1 MAVNV
6 VNISIGKD
14 IECSLGMGSNAQILM
29 IANIFANRYSLLL
42 QSYLINSGGKTNTSI
57 KIRELETIIYD
68 GFLNPHT
75 SKLNLGDRN
84 LNVMRCPL

>member
-42 QSYLINSGGKTNTSI
+42 QSYLINSGEKPI
-57 KIRELETIIYD
+57 QA
-68 GFLNPHT
+68 
-75 SKLNLGDRN
+75 
-84 LNVMRCPL
+84 